1 MHLVSRN
8 RYPTMTALPTETV
21 LDYLLAAPKVVR
33 EMYPM
38 HWTFLDGPP
47 DGTTLLTWQP
57 LAHLGT
63 AFASDGYVW
72 ADAEQAY
79 TFEARGYVRT
89 TRKTVVLIEGKEY
102 LC

>member
-1 MHLVSRN
+1 
-8 RYPTMTALPTETV
+8 MTALPTETV